1 MPSIDLLPPEF
12 FLADKR
18 KELAKRYFENLPD
31 HLKAKLNDEF
41 ETAFS
46 PGGDAI
52 SFLRGPGIIIWE
64 RYVSEL
70 GKSQIGRDFSPL
82 DVDERENFK
91 TTIEESFEHAK
102 TQDEERKVSISGR
115 RLFASVVLLL
125 FGFLIICVTYY
136 AIPKLGSAVFRQ
148 SQEDIKNSVGP
159 QLERI
164 EKTFGKKD
172 NVNRELLRLSDSLNM
187 LTRFQSDL
195 GTTKNLLDRLQL
207 LTNTSDTASK
217 RLAANVGLIE
227 GAEKKVATEV
237 ENFKKAI
244 TPAAPPADSAT
255 EKPEPLLDLL
265 TRISASLNQTIVPE
279 EFEEVINQWNV
290 ARQELLKS
298 ETPLSE
304 KLRVWKG
311 HSWDSNSWTYYSVE
325 QRTAIEDV
333 VGATNEN
340 AEPAKKFDES
350 NNKLLKQLRELTK
363 VKFRLSKQD
372 KESLSE
378 LASQVKLLQDA
389 TSDLRVVVAPLSK
402 STTELQ
408 SALTKYSD
416 DPVTK
421 KIKTESET
429 VFESIANASD
439 VIAEAK
445 TGYEDIVEATST
457 ISDAAK
463 SLDEISEL
471 QANLA
476 YRGTAPA
483 VIMLFAIGGM
493 FVTFGLSS
501 LLKWLK
507 LTERAE
513 KLGEE
518 RANLLLRSQIGSLLI
533 THGIDPSSFLDR
545 IQGKSSPADDL
556 GSTNPQFPIS
566 VTLAEIAKMFNG
578 KH

>member
-1 MPSIDLLPPEF
+1 
-12 FLADKR
+12 
-18 KELAKRYFENLPD
+18 
-31 HLKAKLNDEF
+31 
-41 ETAFS
+41 
-46 PGGDAI
+46 
-52 SFLRGPGIIIWE
+52 
-64 RYVSEL
+64 
-70 GKSQIGRDFSPL
+70 
-82 DVDERENFK
+82 
-91 TTIEESFEHAK
+91 
-102 TQDEERKVSISGR
+102 
-115 RLFASVVLLL
+115 
-125 FGFLIICVTYY
+125 
-136 AIPKLGSAVFRQ
+136 
-148 SQEDIKNSVGP
+148 
-159 QLERI
+159 
-164 EKTFGKKD
+164 
-172 NVNRELLRLSDSLNM
+172 
-187 LTRFQSDL
+187 
-195 GTTKNLLDRLQL
+195 
-207 LTNTSDTASK
+207 
-217 RLAANVGLIE
+217 
-227 GAEKKVATEV
+227 
-237 ENFKKAI
+237 
-244 TPAAPPADSAT
+244 
-255 EKPEPLLDLL
+255 
-265 TRISASLNQTIVPE
+265 LNQTIVPE